1 MALHRSLLNW
11 FCSSLSFCQK
21 YSRGMIVSNLGAVML
36 LATPS
41 ISVAAQVNMGNVTIN
56 LPPPAGHCEL
66 MESNASDKRMLTL
79 NRDLLIK
86 GGNKLLSMSADC
98 GQLNDWRVG
107 KRQLLDDFAQYQAS
121 ISTIN
126 KAPAATIEQSC
137 AILRNEGSKIVAQ
150 KMPDIKARVE
160 AAVEKLKVN
169 ETSYIGVLAEDPNA
183 CYAAI
188 IQQLHTEVGTDKTQ
202 LTLFAITIVKNRGI
216 YVYRMGIYG
225 ENSTDSMLGKLKG
238 DVAALHAANR

>member
-1 MALHRSLLNW
+1 MV
-11 FCSSLSFCQK
+11 SS
-21 YSRGMIVSNLGAVML
+21 LGAVML

-41 ISVAAQVNMGNVTIN
+41 ISVAAKVNMGNVTVN
-56 LPPPAGHCEL
+56 LPLPAGHCEL

-79 NRDLLIK
+79 NQELLNK

-121 ISTIN
+121 MSTIN
-126 KAPAATIEQSC
+126 KAPIATIAQTC

-188 IQQLHTEVGTDKTQ
+188 IQQFHTEVGTDKTQ

-216 YVYRMGIYG
+216 YVYSMGIYG
-225 ENSTDSMLGKLKG
+225 ANSTDSMLGKLKG
-238 DVAALHAANR
+238 DVAALQAANR

>member
-1 MALHRSLLNW
+1 MV
-11 FCSSLSFCQK
+11 SS
-21 YSRGMIVSNLGAVML
+21 LGAVML

-41 ISVAAQVNMGNVTIN
+41 ISVAAKVNMGNVTVN
-56 LPPPAGHCEL
+56 LPLPAGHCEL

-79 NRDLLIK
+79 NQELLNK

-121 ISTIN
+121 MSTIN
-126 KAPAATIEQSC
+126 KAPVATIGQTC

-160 AAVEKLKVN
+160 GAVEKLKVN
-169 ETSYIGVLAEDPNA
+169 ETSYIGVLTEDPNA

-216 YVYRMGIYG
+216 YMYRMGIYG
-225 ENSTDSMLGKLKG
+225 ANSTDSMLGKLKG